1 MVVSLMARVVLMVRL
16 TRTVATGAPSSGADA
31 ASSACVYGARPGDLI
46 RGIPQSVSCAVELRH
61 AASPFLAVAMIDSF
75 ARVSGWE
82 QLYHLWEL
90 LVMVAKFLW
99 GLLRLL
105 GGG

>member
-1 MVVSLMARVVLMVRL
+1 
-16 TRTVATGAPSSGADA
+16 
-31 ASSACVYGARPGDLI
+31 
-46 RGIPQSVSCAVELRH
+46 
-61 AASPFLAVAMIDSF
+61 MIDSF
-75 ARVSGWE
+75 ARVSGWQ

-90 LVMVAKFLW
+90 VVMLCKFLW

>member
-1 MVVSLMARVVLMVRL
+1 MMGGLFM
-16 TRTVATGAPSSGADA
+16 PF
-31 ASSACVYGARPGDLI
+31 C
-46 RGIPQSVSCAVELRH
+46 GICSDGFSHRY
-61 AASPFLAVAMIDSF
+61 SMIDSF
-75 ARVSGWE
+75 ARVSGWQ

-90 LVMVAKFLW
+90 VVMLCKFLW

>member
-1 MVVSLMARVVLMVRL
+1 MMWAPAGRWHGPVRS
-16 TRTVATGAPSSGADA
+16 TRAT
-31 ASSACVYGARPGDLI
+31 ARPD
-46 RGIPQSVSCAVELRH
+46 RGLAPQVAVPAISH
-61 AASPFLAVAMIDSF
+61 SPSTHQRTMIDSF
-75 ARVSGWE
+75 ARVSGWQ

-90 LVMVAKFLW
+90 IVMLCKFLW